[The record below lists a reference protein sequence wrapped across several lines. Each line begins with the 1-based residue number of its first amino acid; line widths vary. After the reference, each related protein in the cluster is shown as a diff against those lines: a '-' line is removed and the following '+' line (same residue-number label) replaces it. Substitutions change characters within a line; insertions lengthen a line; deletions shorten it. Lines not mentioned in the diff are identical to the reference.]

1 MNNLPQPIDLS
12 QPLHN
17 TTPRQNYT
25 NKEEKQ
31 SFNLNEWHINFKKA
45 LQKQEE
51 IARTSIELPEGFI
64 NTAALMYEIID
75 RDIWRLAKGKEVK
88 DRYLGYSSKY
98 KSLTISLFKD
108 DEVKTICIREA
119 TDKEGNPIKWK
130 TYGSKRFIPYRIL
143 DENDPT
149 LFIGYGIGEFLLL
162 ELLELN
168 YMILQSDSIAFNF
181 ANNPYT
187 PDIKNRYIFALLDND
202 ESCKKTINHLKEHFK
217 SCKVYPIDFENIL
230 DKELPKGYDFRD
242 FCNDV
247 AKEIRK
253 DSYLANPLEVKEA
266 IIETLANEIEI
277 ITGAR
282 K

>member
-1 MNNLPQPIDLS
+1 MNNLPQPINLS

-17 TTPRQNYT
+17 TLPRQNYT

-31 SFNLNEWHINFKKA
+31 SFNLNEWHINFKKV
-45 LQKQEE
+45 LKKQEE
-51 IARTSIELPEGFI
+51 TAITSIELPDGFI
-64 NTAALMYEIID
+64 NTTTLMYELID

-130 TYGSKRFIPYRIL
+130 TYGSKRFIPYRIF
-143 DENDPT
+143 DEDDPSI
-149 LFIGYGIGEFLLL
+149 FVGYGIGEFLLL

-168 YMILQSDSIAFNF
+168 YMILQSDSIALNL

-187 PDIKNRYIFALLDND
+187 PDIKDRYIFALLDND

-247 AKEIRK
+247 AKKVRSDK
-253 DSYLANPLEVKEA
+253 SMANSLKVKER
-266 IIETLANEIEI
+266 ILNYLSNEIKLVI
-277 ITGAR
+277 GG